1 MNRVGGSPSSMFK
14 RIAVAYNESPEA
26 RRALASAIHLAKTL
40 GAELQTVTI
49 VQGLPV
55 YTASV
60 AALDEVVTTDR
71 LEAYDRLLSDAR
83 DAALREGVHLVAHL
97 LEGDEVDTFVRF
109 LVEYKVDLL
118 VIGLHNHSSRI
129 SCLWSAV
136 YELAHGAPC
145 SVLGVH

>member
-1 MNRVGGSPSSMFK
+1 MFK

-26 RRALASAIHLAKTL
+26 RRALASAIHLAKMHE
-40 GAELQTVTI
+40 AELQTVTI
-49 VQGLPV
+49 VQGVPV
-55 YTASV
+55 YTVSV
-60 AALDEVVTTDR
+60 AALDEVAESDR

-83 DAALREGVHLVAHL
+83 EAALREGVHLVAHL

-109 LVEYKVDLL
+109 LVEYKADLL
-118 VIGLHNHSSRI
+118 VMGLYHRSHRI

-136 YELAHGAPC
+136 YELAHASPC

>member
-1 MNRVGGSPSSMFK
+1 MNRVGGPHKAMFK

-40 GAELQTVTI
+40 GAELRTVTI
-49 VQGLPV
+49 VQGLP
-55 YTASV
+55 ARADSV

-71 LEAYDRLLSDAR
+71 LEAYDKIQSEAR
-83 DAALREGVHLVAHL
+83 EAALREGVQLVPNL

-109 LVEYKVDLL
+109 LVEYRADLL
-118 VIGLHNHSSRI
+118 VIGLHYHSSRI
-129 SCLWSAV
+129 SRLWSTV